1 MKKWIFLLLSLSLF
15 TVGYA
20 QETDFD
26 ELLASDVNED
36 GIINILDL
44 TFVASHFGETP
55 IEENQYPNSD
65 VNRDGT
71 VDIFDL
77 VQVANQFGRYSGIP
91 LGLTDKTFDSVV
103 LNAKLPVLVEFWSES
118 CIYCLLMRPIVADVA
133 LEYRD
138 AFAVA
143 KLEVNQ
149 NPEKTAE
156 YHIRGTP
163 LYLLFY
169 EGKVVRVIVGAMPKE
184 RLVNRILE
192 GLSTVVEPPLTQ
204 EQTDSE

>member
-55 IEENQYPNSD
+55 IENQYPNSD

-118 CIYCLLMRPIVADVA
+118 CIYCLLMKPIVADVA

-138 AFAVA
+138 AFTVA
-143 KLEVNQ
+143 KLEVTRIQKKLQ
-149 NPEKTAE
+149 NIIYAE
-156 YHIRGTP
+156 HRFTCYST
-163 LYLLFY
+163 
-169 EGKVVRVIVGAMPKE
+169 KE
-184 RLVNRILE
+184 R
-192 GLSTVVEPPLTQ
+192 S
-204 EQTDSE
+204 

>member
-1 MKKWIFLLLSLSLF
+1 MKKCFFLLLSLSLF

-26 ELLASDVNED
+26 ELLASDVNAD

-55 IEENQYPNSD
+55 IENQYPNPD

-103 LNAKLPVLVEFWSES
+103 LNAKLPVLVEFWSEN

-169 EGKVVRVIVGAMPKE
+169 EGKIVRVIVGAMPKE

>member
-1 MKKWIFLLLSLSLF
+1 MKKWILLLLSLSLF

-26 ELLASDVNED
+26 ELLASDVNGD
-36 GIINILDL
+36 GIVNILDL

-55 IEENQYPNSD
+55 IENQYPNPD

-77 VQVANQFGRYSGIP
+77 VQVANHFGRYSGIP
-91 LGLTDKTFDSVV
+91 LELTDKTFDGVV
-103 LNAKLPVLVEFWSES
+103 LNAKLPVLVEFWSAR
-118 CIYCLLMRPIVADVA
+118 CIYCLLMKPIVADVA

-138 AFAVA
+138 AFTVA
-143 KLEVNQ
+143 ELEVNQ

-184 RLVNRILE
+184 RLVNQILE
-192 GLSTVVEPPLTQ
+192 GLTLFRQIPML
-204 EQTDSE
+204 